1 MAYSTEQELT
11 DYATARGI
19 TITGDKSV
27 LLTKA
32 HDYIESLDYIGQK
45 TVLSQATKFP
55 RAFMVVDDYD
65 VPSDLVPN
73 DIKKAEMQTA
83 LEIDAGVDPLD
94 NIERATKSETL
105 GDMSVTYMD
114 NSAWKT
120 RLTKVNAILRPYLGG
135 GMGIKR

>member
-1 MAYSTEQELT
+1 MSYSTEQELT

-19 TITGDKSV
+19 TITGDKTV

-32 HDYIESLDYIGQK
+32 NDYIESLDYQGQK
-45 TVLSQATKFP
+45 TELNQSTKWP
-55 RAFMVVDDYD
+55 RAFVCIDYYPLPPDVVPD
-65 VPSDLVPN
+65 